1 MTVDFGVFGLN
12 FSLQNPIQD
21 PLLCSN
27 KKYSKC
33 MFPTDDCNI
42 NIKSFFFNAISEHLC
57 KFFVN
62 ELCFFVNIY
71 IAIVFFNLKQFQAA
85 LIKHVTV
92 EVCVELLKF
101 KLTLIHIEPLRVAQR
116 ERGAGQTSSVN
127 DLSGSAVE
135 QDDAG
140 RRELAYVLHTSGTTG
155 FPKTVRVPHRCI
167 LPNILHLRS
176 VRNHLCLCL
185 L

>member
-1 MTVDFGVFGLN
+1 M
-12 FSLQNPIQD
+12 
-21 PLLCSN
+21 
-27 KKYSKC
+27 
-33 MFPTDDCNI
+33 
-42 NIKSFFFNAISEHLC
+42 
-57 KFFVN
+57 
-62 ELCFFVNIY
+62 NIY

>member
-1 MTVDFGVFGLN
+1 MTVILILRV
-12 FSLQNPIQD
+12 
-21 PLLCSN
+21 
-27 KKYSKC
+27 
-33 MFPTDDCNI
+33 
-42 NIKSFFFNAISEHLC
+42 FFFNAISEHLC

>member
-1 MTVDFGVFGLN
+1 MDFGVFGLN

-33 MFPTDDCNI
+33 MFPTDDSSVI
-42 NIKSFFFNAISEHLC
+42 LRVFFLMQYQNT
-57 KFFVN
+57 FVN
-62 ELCFFVNIY
+62 SLLMNYVFFVNIY

>member
-1 MTVDFGVFGLN
+1 MSVILRV
-12 FSLQNPIQD
+12 
-21 PLLCSN
+21 
-27 KKYSKC
+27 
-33 MFPTDDCNI
+33 
-42 NIKSFFFNAISEHLC
+42 FFFNAISEHLC

>member
-1 MTVDFGVFGLN
+1 MDFGVFGLN

-33 MFPTDDCNI
+33 MFPTDDSSVI
-42 NIKSFFFNAISEHLC
+42 LRVFFNAISEHLC